1 LQQLVQDKLAL
12 RMLNG
17 EILPGDHVVAD
28 ADLHRGELVFE
39 KAASSKQAV
48 N

>member
-1 LQQLVQDKLAL
+1 
-12 RMLNG
+12 MLDG

-28 ADLHRGELVFE
+28 ADSERGELVFE